1 MGEGDPLP
9 EKKSGR
15 KNKAKRKDLVDL
27 DWSGEQES
35 VGSSSAQHLGSS
47 NRFSPSITGNAAAVT
62 ATASKNSTRVQEQV
76 QQVKYGDRTRPGF
89 SGKAE
94 ATVPM
99 ASNIDPELLKLARI
113 PRTSNIDPEL
123 LKLAKIP
130 MASNI
135 DPELLKQAQAAE
147 ATLKP
152 AGEAEATLKHAEEAE
167 ATPKQAGEAEAT
179 IPTES
184 ELSLVTSKSTDHP
197 MADTFF
203 DDLATAAEPI
213 PSPDVQENDVLPH
226 DSHSPTASGQTGE
239 HHVFQQDQEEQH
251 ADNWSSENMR
261 PNAQNLRYGGYPA
274 QPAPQHRNTPLG
286 SGRLQNTSKLGGLEI
301 LHLVSVIQSEG

>member
-1 MGEGDPLP
+1 MAILSMGEGNPLP

-15 KNKAKRKDLVDL
+15 KNKAKRKDLIDL

-35 VGSSSAQHLGSS
+35 VGSSSAQHLGFSG
-47 NRFSPSITGNAAAVT
+47 RFSPLITGNAAAVT

-76 QQVKYGDRTRPGF
+76 QQVRYGDRTRPRF

-94 ATVPM
+94 ATIPM
-99 ASNIDPELLKLARI
+99 ASNIDPELLKQG
-113 PRTSNIDPEL
+113 
-123 LKLAKIP
+123 KIP
-130 MASNI
+130 LASNI

-152 AGEAEATLKHAEEAE
+152 AGEAEAT
-167 ATPKQAGEAEAT
+167 

-184 ELSLVTSKSTDHP
+184 ELSLETSKSTGHQS
-197 MADTFF
+197 ADTSF
-203 DDLATAAEPI
+203 DDLATAAGPI
-213 PSPDVQENDVLPH
+213 AAPDVQENDVLPH
-226 DSHSPTASGQTGE
+226 ESHSPTASGQTGE
-239 HHVFQQDQEEQH
+239 HHVIQQDQKEQN

-261 PNAQNLRYGGYPA
+261 PSAQNLRYGGYPA

-301 LHLVSVIQSEG
+301 LHLESVIQSEG